1 MATVLPPV
9 RDDISGTAPNPSNAV
24 ARTAF
29 GVLHDYLLN
38 LLGAAGTPVAARTAL
53 EVSSRF
59 YLQARDEKA
68 NGFGGGASVAGDQT
82 RTLNTLVANTITGA
96 SLATNQITLPAGTYR
111 VRAHAPAFNVATHQL
126 RLTNVTDNVVAL
138 RGTNEYTFA
147 TVQTRSIVEG
157 RFTIAA
163 PKAFVL
169 THYTNQVVAGNGLG
183 VGIGI
188 GVIENYT
195 TIEIWQE

>member
-1 MATVLPPV
+1 MPTVLPPV

-38 LLGAAGTPVAARTAL
+38 LLGSAGTAAAARTAL
-53 EVSSRF
+53 ETSSRF

-68 NGFGGGASVAGDQT
+68 NTTAAGASVAGDQT
-82 RTLNTLVANTITGA
+82 RTLNTVVSNTITGA

-111 VRAHAPAFNVATHQL
+111 VRAHAPAYNVASHQL
-126 RLTNVTDNVVAL
+126 RLTNITDGTVVI

-147 TVQTRSIVEG
+147 TVQTRSVVEG
-157 RFTIAA
+157 PFTLAA
-163 PKAFVL
+163 TKVLSL
-169 THYTNQVVAGNGLG
+169 THYTNQVVATNGLG
-183 VGIGI
+183 VPMSIGS
-188 GVIENYT
+188 VENYT